1 MIKTLTQ
8 KDYILISAYIDGELT
23 ATKKADVE
31 KHLQSNDNFKIA
43 LRDLAYTKRIM
54 AAMPRVRAPRNFML
68 TPDRVKK
75 TAKTPRFQPVW
86 GMVSAFST
94 LILLVIFAS
103 TRLLPIGA
111 TRNAAPAM
119 APAADSALS
128 AEKMASSD
136 ITPTPMIILW
146 NPPRAFGMG
155 GGGGG
160 GGAEGSGLT
169 TGGMGGGPP
178 MPTPTM
184 ESPAPLAIAPQ
195 STLDPSKLI
204 LGIPDPA
211 ERGQTLPGIT
221 EERSNWLATI
231 STTTWL
237 MIGSGLLALAS
248 ALLAIFTR
256 RR

>member
-1 MIKTLTQ
+1 
-8 KDYILISAYIDGELT
+8 
-23 ATKKADVE
+23 
-31 KHLQSNDNFKIA
+31 
-43 LRDLAYTKRIM
+43 
-54 AAMPRVRAPRNFML
+54 MPRVRAPRNFML

-103 TRLLPIGA
+103 TRLLPMGA

-160 GGAEGSGLT
+160 DGGAEGSGLT
-169 TGGMGGGPP
+169 ASGIGGGP
-178 MPTPTM
+178 MPTPTI
-184 ESPAPLAIAPQ
+184 ESPAPQVAAPQ
-195 STLDPSKLI
+195 ATLDPSKLI
-204 LGIPDPA
+204 LGIPDVA
-211 ERGQTLPGIT
+211 ERGQTLPGNV

-231 STTTWL
+231 STSTWL